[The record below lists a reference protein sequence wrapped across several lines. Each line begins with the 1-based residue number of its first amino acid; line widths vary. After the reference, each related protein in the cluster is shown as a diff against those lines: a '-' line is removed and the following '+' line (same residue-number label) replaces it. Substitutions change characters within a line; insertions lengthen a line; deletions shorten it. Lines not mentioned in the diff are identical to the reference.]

1 MLTGCAKDKKENRA
15 NTEVRNSGFVREA
28 HVRVPRARTHVE
40 AVSIWLN

>member
-15 NTEVRNSGFVREA
+15 NANVKNSDFVGDV
-28 HVRVPRARTHVE
+28 HVRVTCVRTRVE